1 MTSRPCRRATPARP
15 FREQIAFS
23 RQFLEILSRR
33 RDLLLHQIA
42 FSGQNRRL
50 LSRKSDLRL
59 FVTPLMRCGPRG
71 SLGCAPLGRPQN
83 RSQRVDRLCWTAASA
98 YGSLPACPARLD
110 ALDSPLMRI
119 APCAPRSAAGSRPGR
134 PLPARS
140 SGPLLRPAPRS
151 GSVEGCDK
159 DVLPSALSCPP
170 AGRRLRPLGSLR
182 GCAQLQDLHGRC
194 VHAPAEVLVARHAVS
209 SGAVVVENEE
219 REQLA
224 LV

>member
-1 MTSRPCRRATPARP
+1 MPARP

-23 RQFLEILSRR
+23 RQFLEILSRKS
-33 RDLLLHQIA
+33 DLLLPQIA

-59 FVTPLMRCGPRG
+59 SVSSLMRCGPRG

-83 RSQRVDRLCWTAASA
+83 RSQRVVCLYWTAASA
-98 YGSLPACPARLD
+98 YGSLPACPARARRGGFSLD
-110 ALDSPLMRI
+110 EDCPL
-119 APCAPRSAAGSRPGR
+119 RPVFGGGVQDR
-134 PLPARS
+134 TAVA
-140 SGPLLRPAPRS
+140 GPLLRPAPRS

-182 GCAQLQDLHGRC
+182 GCAQLQDLHGRG

-209 SGAVVVENEE
+209 SGAVVVENEK